1 MAVHNSVVVVSFN
14 ARAALERLLTA
25 LKIDEAPACEVIVV
39 DNASVDDSATMV
51 REKFPHVHLLPLD
64 RNRGF
69 AAAVNKGLR
78 EVQGDVAIVCHAD
91 IVADLHDLTEL
102 ADKLREAAGR
112 RAAAVLPRLV
122 GTDGA
127 PQPFVAPLPT
137 LARGVL
143 GEFKPVLA
151 RRARVPSLDHV
162 SDHEFASFACC
173 AIDVATLLK
182 LGGFD
187 PKFFMYFADA
197 DLCARLHE
205 KSLRLLISRDVKVV
219 HTGHAMGEPV
229 DANRLRLMRQD
240 LARYIEKHRSPV
252 DQGMMRAAAKVR
264 KLVTRS
270 DE

>member
-1 MAVHNSVVVVSFN
+1 MAVHNSVVVVSHN
-14 ARAALERLLTA
+14 ARDRLRRMLAAL
-25 LKIDEAPACEVIVV
+25 KMDEAPGCEVIVV
-39 DNASVDDSATMV
+39 DNASFDESPQMV
-51 REKFPHVHLLPLD
+51 SRDFPQVHLVPLD

-69 AAAVNKGLR
+69 ASAANKGLY
-78 EVQGDVAIVCHAD
+78 EAQGDVAIVCHAD
-91 IVADLHDLTEL
+91 IVADLHDLAEL

-122 GTDGA
+122 GANGA
-127 PQPFVAPLPT
+127 PQPFVAPLPN

-143 GEFKPVLA
+143 GEFKPALA
-151 RRARVPSLDHV
+151 RRAYVPSLDHV
-162 SDHEFASFACC
+162 SDNEFANLACC
-173 AIDVATLLK
+173 ALDVAALLK

-187 PKFFMYFADA
+187 SKFFRYFADA

-219 HTGHAMGEPV
+219 HTGAAMGQPV
-229 DANRLRLMRQD
+229 DAILSRLMRQD
-240 LARYIEKHRSPV
+240 LVRYVEKHRSPV